1 MEGAVFLC
9 VKVLEGQMKDV
20 VVGLLGCGV
29 VGSARADRVWEVREA
44 IAASSGV
51 RLHLGRTLVR
61 DLEKPRRGA
70 SRALEFT
77 DCLDAALGQERLDI
91 VVELI
96 GGDQTA
102 LRAVRACLRSGKHVV
117 TANKMILARYGESL
131 AQLAHKNGCALAYEA
146 SVGSCIPVLQSLDHT
161 LASERF
167 RGLAGILNGTCNFIL
182 TRMER
187 GGASYEAAVAEAQR
201 RGLAEA
207 DPAADVS
214 GSDAACKLTILA
226 RKAFNASLRP
236 SDVPTEGIA
245 LVAAED
251 LRFARSLG
259 CTIRL
264 LATAQRV
271 GVKLA
276 LRVSP
281 HLVPL
286 DHPFA
291 TIRNEANAVQLDGA
305 TVGRLFFA
313 GPGAGPGPTARAV
326 LGDILSIAT
335 GERACVPGRRALD
348 LERPVLVPPS
358 EAESRYYI
366 RLTFEDQP
374 HVLASAT
381 RVLDSA
387 GVGIHRVEA
396 VGDGRGDIV
405 FLTHS
410 TTRGRI
416 QSALARLKRLRYL
429 SEAARAFPVY
439 DDQGDLS

>member
-1 MEGAVFLC
+1 
-9 VKVLEGQMKDV
+9 MKDV

-29 VGSARADRVWEVREA
+29 VGSALADLVCEEREA

-61 DLEKPRRGA
+61 DLDRVRPGA
-70 SRALEFT
+70 SGDLELT
-77 DCLDAALGQERLDI
+77 DCLKSALSQERLDI

-102 LRAVRACLRSGKHVV
+102 LKAVRACLRSGKNVV

-131 AQLAHKNGCALAYEA
+131 AQLAHEKGCSLAYEA

-167 RGLAGILNGTCNFIL
+167 HRVAGILNGTCNFIL

-187 GGASYEAAVAEAQR
+187 DGESYTDAVAEAQK

-214 GSDAACKLTILA
+214 GGDAACKLTILA

-236 SDVPTEGIA
+236 SDVRTEGIEA
-245 LVAAED
+245 VAAED
-251 LRFARSLG
+251 LRFARTLG

-264 LATAQRV
+264 LATAHRV
-271 GVKLA
+271 GDGLA
-276 LRVSP
+276 LEVGPR
-281 HLVPL
+281 LVPL

-305 TVGRLFFA
+305 SVGRLFFA
-313 GPGAGPGPTARAV
+313 GPGAGPKPTARAV

-348 LERPVLVPPS
+348 LERLQVVPS
-358 EAESRYYI
+358 ADAESRFYV

-381 RVLDSA
+381 RILDSA
-387 GVGIHRVEA
+387 DVGIHRVEA

-410 TTRGRI
+410 TPRGRI
-416 QSALARLKRLRYL
+416 QSALARLKRLRFL

-439 DDQGDLS
+439 DDQGDPS

>member
-1 MEGAVFLC
+1 
-9 VKVLEGQMKDV
+9 MKDV
-20 VVGLLGCGV
+20 GVGLLGCGV
-29 VGSARADRVWEVREA
+29 VGSALADLICEEREA
-44 IAASSGV
+44 IAASTGV

-61 DLEKPRRGA
+61 DLGRHRPGA
-70 SRALEFT
+70 SGDLELT
-77 DCLDAALGQERLDI
+77 DCLKSALSQDRLDI

-96 GGDQTA
+96 GGDKTA
-102 LRAVRACLRSGKHVV
+102 LRAVRACLRSGKNVV

-131 AQLAHKNGCALAYEA
+131 AHLAHDKGCSLAYEA

-167 RGLAGILNGTCNFIL
+167 HGVAGILNGTCNFIL

-187 GGASYEAAVAEAQR
+187 DGESYDAAVAEAQR

-214 GSDAACKLTILA
+214 GADAACKLTILA

-236 SDVPTEGIA
+236 SDVRTEGIEA
-245 LVAAED
+245 VAAED
-251 LRFARSLG
+251 LRFARTLG
-259 CTIRL
+259 CTVRL
-264 LATAQRV
+264 LATARRV
-271 GVKLA
+271 GEGLA
-276 LRVSP
+276 LEVGPR
-281 HLVPL
+281 LVAL

-291 TIRNEANAVQLDGA
+291 TIRNEANAVQLDGQ

-313 GPGAGPGPTARAV
+313 GPGAGPLPTARAV

-335 GERACVPGRRALD
+335 GERDCVPGRRALD
-348 LERPVLVPPS
+348 LERPTLVSPS
-358 EAESRYYI
+358 DAESRFYI

-381 RVLDSA
+381 RILDSA

-396 VGDGRGDIV
+396 VGDGRGHIV

-410 TTRGRI
+410 TTRGQI
-416 QSALARLKRLRYL
+416 QTALARLKRLRYL

-439 DDQGDLS
+439 DDQGDQP